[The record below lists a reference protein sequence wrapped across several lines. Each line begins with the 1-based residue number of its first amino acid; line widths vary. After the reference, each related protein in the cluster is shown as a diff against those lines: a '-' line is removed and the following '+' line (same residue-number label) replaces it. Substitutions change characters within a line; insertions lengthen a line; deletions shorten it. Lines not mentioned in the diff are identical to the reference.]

1 MRTKRLLLPFTHGV
15 DMYAL
20 EYAAHLAKNNEAELM
35 VASLIPHA
43 KESLKA
49 VRLEHIQQSKDF
61 QVALGNKADKYGIPV
76 QFVETVTRDALPEI
90 NRLVQEYECE
100 GIVLFVREGQ
110 GVLLQTR
117 EIKHLMV
124 EAICKLYI
132 VRLPSS
138 EGRKALQGLIKDF
151 FLRLSKRQK
160 SDSGTREQIIFSS
173 IPEDAR
179 KNYLF
184 SGSYSQD

>member
-1 MRTKRLLLPFTHGV
+1 MLLPFTHGV

-20 EYAAHLAKNNEAELM
+20 EYAAHLAKNNEAELI

-49 VRLEHIQQSKDF
+49 IRLEHIQQSKDF
-61 QVALGNKADKYGIPV
+61 QVALCNKAGTCGIPV
-76 QFVETVTRDALPEI
+76 QFVEVVTRDALQEI
-90 NRLVQEYECE
+90 SRLVQEYECE

-132 VRLPSS
+132 VRLPAS
-138 EGRKALQGLIKDF
+138 EGRKALQGMVKDCL
-151 FLRLSKRQK
+151 LRLGKRQK
-160 SDSGTREQIIFSS
+160 SDSGTREQILFSS

-179 KNYLF
+179 EKYLL
-184 SGSYSQD
+184 SGSYLRD